1 MAPFDYYSAGRQ
13 IAEFE
18 KRKPKRY
25 RNCGWKYCAIG
36 YYRGVR
42 YGRILPETGH
52 MFYTTQAWRVLQKC
66 LLGYKIAKAQDDEK
80 KMRYYAE
87 GIRKAQLELGLGVD
101 SFPTLG
107 LCG

>member
-1 MAPFDYYSAGRQ
+1 VVF
-13 IAEFE
+13 
-18 KRKPKRY
+18 KR
-25 RNCGWKYCAIG
+25 
-36 YYRGVR
+36 
-42 YGRILPETGH
+42 RIQ
-52 MFYTTQAWRVLQKC
+52 TQVWRILQKC